1 MQSWNLYHTA
11 SPTSASLWAMTE
23 QPLLS
28 GFVTYLQA
36 ALPDAG
42 HVDKL
47 MLGLPDKVY
56 TDLSQHLAA
65 ELHRTTPE
73 PLDVVLAL
81 PDGLKLAERLAEVLR
96 LPLVRVQGRG
106 GAWKIDPQMLLNR
119 PSGLLVSRELVG
131 GVAELEVCVRAQGL
145 GCEVRSL
152 ACALERST
160 EQGRHR
166 LLQLGVQSYA
176 AVQIAQVPATAQHS
190 GGWIIER
197 RLPRGLR

>member
-1 MQSWNLYHTA
+1 
-11 SPTSASLWAMTE
+11 MTE
-23 QPLLS
+23 HPLLS
-28 GFVTYLQA
+28 GFVTSLQA

-42 HVDKL
+42 RVDKL
-47 MLGLPDKVY
+47 MLGLPDRVY
-56 TDLSQHLAA
+56 SDLSQHLAA
-65 ELHRTTPE
+65 ELHGPTPQ

-81 PDGLKLAERLAEVLR
+81 PDGLKLAERLAETLH

-106 GAWKIDPQMLLNR
+106 GAWKIDVQMLLNR
-119 PSGLLVSRELVG
+119 PRGLLVSRELIG
-131 GVAELEVCVRAQGL
+131 GVAELEVCVQAQGL

-197 RLPRGLR
+197 RLPDGPR

>member
-1 MQSWNLYHTA
+1 
-11 SPTSASLWAMTE
+11 MTDH
-23 QPLLS
+23 PLLS
-28 GFVTYLQA
+28 GFVTSLQA
-36 ALPDAG
+36 ALPDAERVG
-42 HVDKL
+42 KL

-56 TDLSQHLAA
+56 SDLSQHLAA
-65 ELHRTTPE
+65 ELHGPG

-81 PDGLKLAERLAEVLR
+81 PDGLKLAERLAEALH

-106 GAWKIDPQMLLNR
+106 GAWKIDVQMLLNR
-119 PSGLLVSRELVG
+119 PRGLLVSRELIG
-131 GVAELEVCVRAQGL
+131 GVAELEVCVQAQGL

-166 LLQLGVQSYA
+166 LLQLGVQSHA

-197 RLPRGLR
+197 RLPDGPR